1 MNPDTAPS
9 VVAKI
14 APPIFE
20 LDSNIRYVAVNQGGK
35 IVEMHQN
42 PNWPSYN
49 PSETDRMEE
58 LLVNPTIIELTRR
71 RGDLDLEGIR
81 FIAIRYGLQY
91 QLIFPYREG
100 HVSVGVE
107 LSGDISLIASKITA
121 FLDAHV

>member
-1 MNPDTAPS
+1 MIADTTPS
-9 VVAKI
+9 VVGKL

-20 LDSNIRYVAVNQGGK
+20 LDPSIRYVAVNQGGK

-71 RGDLDLEGIR
+71 RGNLDLEGIR
-81 FIAIRYGLQY
+81 FIAVRYGLQY
-91 QLIFPYREG
+91 QLLFPYREG

-107 LSGDISLIASKITA
+107 LSGDISKIASQITT
-121 FLDAHV
+121 FLDAQV